1 MNRPNEADA
10 GLTSRVIYIDDAR
23 SPTGS
28 HLSASEPLLEE
39 DIYPTNPIVSRPKRK
54 NWLSF
59 KDIGRS
65 RRKPSRP
72 GNEFGA
78 KPPHKKR
85 KRPCSCWRIGI
96 GILVL
101 LYVFEMGPDAAH
113 ADFLIVGWYNSS
125 TWSVV

>member
-1 MNRPNEADA
+1 MNRPDEVDA
-10 GLTSRVIYIDDAR
+10 GLTSRIIYINDAR
-23 SPTGS
+23 SQTGS

-39 DIYPTNPIVSRPKRK
+39 DNYSTNPILSRTKRK

-78 KPPHKKR
+78 KPPYKKQ
-85 KRPCSCWRIGI
+85 KRSYFCWRIGI

-101 LYVFEMGPDAAH
+101 LCVFEMGPDAAR
-113 ADFLIVGWYNSS
+113 ANFLIVGWYSSS
-125 TWSVV
+125 TWSPV

>member
-10 GLTSRVIYIDDAR
+10 GLTPRIIYIDDAR
-23 SPTGS
+23 SPIGS

-39 DIYPTNPIVSRPKRK
+39 DIHPTNPVLSRPKRK

-59 KDIGRS
+59 KGIGRS

-72 GNEFGA
+72 GNDFRA
-78 KPPHKKR
+78 KPPHKKQ
-85 KRPCSCWRIGI
+85 KRSYSCWRIGI

-101 LYVFEMGPDAAH
+101 LYVFEMGPDAAR

-125 TWSVV
+125 T